1 MLSFFLPVL
10 SWLAWCLAVSSAM
23 AGNVTAPDGGCPD
36 AGPCL
41 RAELVAPDVV
51 RVGDFVEI
59 VLKYRLPEGAVLA
72 EPLSLRGLEGL
83 RVTKVRKTGSRIRVS
98 CLVDATDVWRTGK
111 LSVTWKDSEGRARE
125 VSAPPLSVPVRSN
138 FRKGAPR
145 ELRDIRDILPSRP
158 LWRRVMPWAAAVFA
172 GLLLAG
178 CALFLFRRIRR
189 HHADRARIP
198 AHELAMREIME
209 LGADRL
215 IEKGMYKE
223 FYYRLSGIVRKYME
237 GIRGIPASEM
247 TTDELSSALTN
258 ARDREV
264 IPLLRGMDL
273 VKFANV
279 MPSENAVSKVVD
291 DVKQYILD
299 TSAPEQE
306 QGPATGA
313 GS

>member
-1 MLSFFLPVL
+1 
-10 SWLAWCLAVSSAM
+10 
-23 AGNVTAPDGGCPD
+23 
-36 AGPCL
+36 
-41 RAELVAPDVV
+41 
-51 RVGDFVEI
+51 
-59 VLKYRLPEGAVLA
+59 
-72 EPLSLRGLEGL
+72 
-83 RVTKVRKTGSRIRVS
+83 
-98 CLVDATDVWRTGK
+98 
-111 LSVTWKDSEGRARE
+111 
-125 VSAPPLSVPVRSN
+125 
-138 FRKGAPR
+138 
-145 ELRDIRDILPSRP
+145 
-158 LWRRVMPWAAAVFA
+158 
-172 GLLLAG
+172 
-178 CALFLFRRIRR
+178 
-189 HHADRARIP
+189 
-198 AHELAMREIME
+198 
-209 LGADRL
+209 
-215 IEKGMYKE
+215 
-223 FYYRLSGIVRKYME
+223 LSGIVRKYME